1 MIEPILTRAEQI
13 RLKRIEEMKRSW
25 VHTPEKNRNL
35 WELSE
40 TEGVKARVE
49 YIANVGRATHKLDSG
64 GWVVEQKRIDTGLI
78 FGSGLEVKGVEEKFF
93 NYFKG
98 VTIIKKY
105 ERI

>member
-1 MIEPILTRAEQI
+1 MTEPTPTRTELI
-13 RLKRIEEMKRSW
+13 RLKRIEEMKRIW
-25 VHTPEKNRNL
+25 IHTPERNRSL

-40 TEGVKARVE
+40 AEKVVARVE
-49 YIANVGRATHKLDSG
+49 YIANVGRATGSCDKG
-64 GWVVEQKRIDTGLI
+64 GWIVEQKRIDTGLI
-78 FGSGLEVKGVEEKFF
+78 FGNGLEVKGIEGKFF